1 MSINHY
7 EIDEIII
14 RARIT
19 WSMYWSFRIYLILT
33 ILFCLSEPIIVA
45 FGKEHINYQI
55 GILAA
60 STLLYFVNILFSF
73 YFIGETNHFK
83 IPTFK
88 KLKLV
93 MDTEMIFELFCLA
106 IGWIFIFPN
115 KGLACLRCF
124 RVFRLLWFFE
134 IYQKDIPD
142 SYDPSRSLLIFNP
155 SQGIRLCLAY
165 IRNIVVELFTVKSRG
180 GVIVIG
186 IFIYMSYVFAVIF
199 NYEQNGLVVAGTSP
213 CSSISKCFF
222 MLVRLSF
229 YDGNGFDFLYEVF
242 LNNVYQGIALSTYMI
257 FTGIILLNGLIA
269 IFGNAF
275 NNEEKEKS
283 KEDILLDKL
292 KSLEEGMNLIKQKL
306 A

>member
-1 MSINHY
+1 MPINLY

-19 WSMYWSFRIYLILT
+19 WSMYWSFRIYLMLT

-60 STLLYFVNILFSF
+60 STFLYFVNICYSY
-73 YFIGETNHFK
+73 YFITQTNDFK
-83 IPTFK
+83 IPSLK
-88 KLKLV
+88 KIKLIF
-93 MDTEMIFELFCLA
+93 DTEMNFELLCLC
-106 IGWIFIFPN
+106 IGWIFIVPN
-115 KGLACLRCF
+115 KGIACLRCL

-142 SYDPSRSLLIFNP
+142 SYDPSRNLLIFNP

-165 IRNIVVELFTVKSRG
+165 IRNIVIELFTVKSRG

-186 IFIYMSYVFAVIF
+186 IFIYMSYVFAIIF
-199 NYEQNGLVVAGTSP
+199 NYEQPDLIVNGTAP
-213 CSSISKCFF
+213 CSTISRCFF
-222 MLVRLSF
+222 MLIRLSF

-242 LNNVYQGIALSTYMI
+242 LQNIYQGIALSFYMI

-269 IFGNAF
+269 IFGNSF
-275 NNEEKEKS
+275 SNEEKEKTS
-283 KEDILLDKL
+283 EDKILEKL
-292 KSLEEGMNLIKQKL
+292 ILIEEGIV
-306 A
+306 